1 MQSSQQS
8 PGKMSFEEAHE
19 TSKKTSHID
28 TGKEDLRLRVQHRQ
42 VPRMCFL
49 HMGRKDASEA
59 RMK

>member
-28 TGKEDLRLRVQHRQ
+28 IWERGSQTESPAQANTQNV
-42 VPRMCFL
+42 FL
-49 HMGRKDASEA
+49 TYGT
-59 RMK
+59 